1 MDPRLNPY
9 APGAGTP
16 PPELAGREG
25 VIEAASIALD
35 RIRNGLVA
43 RSLMLVGLRGVG
55 KTVLLNRLHNNAE
68 ADGFATVML
77 EAPERKSL
85 PALLAPALRTA
96 VLKLDRMAKGSEL
109 ARRAR
114 EGSFLPRIGI
124 RGGVVHGCGV
134 WEGLGSVS
142 AGAKGKTLLGPSL
155 GWGFS
160 RPRWRRC
167 GRCGTWPS
175 CETGP
180 LPKASFAC
188 WPCEAPGAT
197 AS

>member
-109 ARRAR
+109 ARRALR
-114 EGSFLPRIGI
+114 GIGGRSGSACLNSLPRFLSGF
-124 RGGVVHGCGV
+124 RAGCQRCRVVHSGGRH
-134 WEGLGSVS
+134 LRRTHAA
-142 AGAKGKTLLGPSL
+142 AGNSGRTSDLHLTRPASLLAGRRSTLH
-155 GWGFS
+155 
-160 RPRWRRC
+160 R
-167 GRCGTWPS
+167 
-175 CETGP
+175 
-180 LPKASFAC
+180 A
-188 WPCEAPGAT
+188 
-197 AS
+197 

>member
-25 VIEAASIALD
+25 VIEATSIALD

-77 EAPERKSL
+77 
-85 PALLAPALRTA
+85 
-96 VLKLDRMAKGSEL
+96 
-109 ARRAR
+109 
-114 EGSFLPRIGI
+114 
-124 RGGVVHGCGV
+124 RG
-134 WEGLGSVS
+134 
-142 AGAKGKTLLGPSL
+142 A
-155 GWGFS
+155 
-160 RPRWRRC
+160 
-167 GRCGTWPS
+167 
-175 CETGP
+175 
-180 LPKASFAC
+180 
-188 WPCEAPGAT
+188 
-197 AS
+197 